1 MPGMPAG
8 DAARAGK
15 AWLKYKETFSHC
27 CPTISA
33 RLHRTS
39 HIRPERGR
47 NGSSGTR
54 EDHPVVGGADAGFL
68 LPRGATRGGLAAP
81 VLAYFATSWQL
92 GLAIPMFV
100 GTAVG
105 APSFIIA
112 LLLGP
117 ENIGKV
123 LVPDL
128 VVA

>member
-1 MPGMPAG
+1 MT
-8 DAARAGK
+8 K
-15 AWLKYKETFSHC
+15 ALAIIQQAVKVLPSM
-27 CPTISA
+27 
-33 RLHRTS
+33 
-39 HIRPERGR
+39 
-47 NGSSGTR
+47 
-54 EDHPVVGGADAGFL
+54 PVVGGADAGFL

-92 GLAIPMFV
+92 GLAIPI

-117 ENIGKV
+117 ENKGKV